1 MPRRTRATTTSIAAD
16 RLDPGKARLARVHAP
31 TRSSLVNDGI
41 YRPANRWRQTSRT
54 GSHAT
59 YQPHSDKERN
69 ILQRPLL
76 LAKHL
81 PWLHKFNYA
90 RS

>member
-1 MPRRTRATTTSIAAD
+1 MPHRAGVIASD
-16 RLDPGKARLARVHAP
+16 RLDPGHAKHVRVYGP
-31 TRSSLVNDGI
+31 TRSSLVNGGI
-41 YRPANRWRQTSRT
+41 YRPANRWRQTRKSGSQTAFHPASR
-54 GSHAT
+54 
-59 YQPHSDKERN
+59 ERN

-90 RS
+90 RA

>member
-1 MPRRTRATTTSIAAD
+1 MARKSTSAIAGD
-16 RLDPGKARLARVHAP
+16 RLDPGHAKLVRIHGP

-41 YRPANRWRQTSRT
+41 YRPANRWRQTPKT
-54 GSHAT
+54 GSHSAF
-59 YQPHSDKERN
+59 QPSHGERH

-81 PWLHKFNYA
+81 PWLHKYNYA

>member
-1 MPRRTRATTTSIAAD
+1 MPAPGATIAHDRIHPGRARKERIH
-16 RLDPGKARLARVHAP
+16 GP
-31 TRSSLVNDGI
+31 TRDALIHSGI
-41 YRPANRWRQTSRT
+41 YRPANRWRSAPT
-54 GSHAT
+54 GHRRGASS
-59 YQPHSDKERN
+59 PN

-81 PWLHKFNYA
+81 PWLPKYNHA